1 MAGRLSLVGAGGSV
15 MDRRMVISTVACGV
29 LGAPLFA
36 KAQQPALPVVG
47 YLSSRSP
54 EESEAHAAA
63 FRRGLRDTGYVERE
77 NLAIEYRWAK
87 GDYQRLPALAG
98 ELANLGVNVLV
109 AVGGTPS
116 ALAAKAATA
125 TIPIVFLIGDDPA
138 KVGLVATFNR
148 PGGNLTGVT
157 FVTTDLGP
165 KRLGLLYELV
175 PNAGVSAFLLNPN
188 FLEAAAQAANMQAAA
203 HSLGR
208 RLLVLRAST
217 EREIASSFAT
227 LSRERVGAVVL
238 QNDPFF
244 DSQRNQLVAL
254 AARYAIPAVYHIREF
269 PAAGGLLSYGASLAD
284 AYRLVGTYAGRI
296 LKGTDPAS
304 LPVEQPTKYEL
315 VVNLKTA
322 KALGITLPQSLL
334 LRADEV
340 IQ

>member
-1 MAGRLSLVGAGGSV
+1 
-15 MDRRMVISTVACGV
+15 MDRRTVISTLACSV
-29 LGAPLFA
+29 IAAPFIA
-36 KAQQPALPVVG
+36 KAQQPTLPVVG

-54 EESEAHAAA
+54 EESAAHAAA
-63 FRRGLRDTGYVERE
+63 FRRGLRDTGYIERE
-77 NLAIEYRWAK
+77 NVAIEYRWAK
-87 GDYQRLPALAG
+87 GDYERLPALAS
-98 ELANLGVNVLV
+98 ELAKLSVNVLV

-125 TIPIVFLIGDDPA
+125 SIPIVFLIGDDPA
-138 KVGLVATFNR
+138 KIGLVATFNR

-157 FVTTDLGP
+157 FVTTDLGA

-188 FLEAAAQAANMQAAA
+188 FQEAAPQAETMQAAA

-227 LSRERVGAVVL
+227 LSRERVAALVV

-254 AARYAIPAVYHIREF
+254 AARNAIPAIYHIREF
-269 PAAGGLLSYGASLAD
+269 PAAGGLMSYGASLAD
-284 AYRLVGTYAGRI
+284 AYRQVGTYAGRI
-296 LKGTDPAS
+296 LKGTNPAD
-304 LPVEQPTKYEL
+304 LPVEQPIKFEM
-315 VVNLKTA
+315 VINLKTA
-322 KALGITLPQSLL
+322 KALGITVPQSML